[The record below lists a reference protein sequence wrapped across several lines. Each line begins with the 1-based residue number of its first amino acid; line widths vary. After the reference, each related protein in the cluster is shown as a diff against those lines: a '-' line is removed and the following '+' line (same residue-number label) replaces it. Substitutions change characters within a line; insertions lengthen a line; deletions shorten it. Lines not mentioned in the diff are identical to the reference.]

1 MATIRSYPLAAPTLN
16 DTVLGV
22 QYVQNQEPA
31 TKQYGISEII
41 ALAEIPEPNPYAPP
55 YYVYTALLT
64 QSGVNGPDILSDSDL
79 TIGVTYEIN
88 TGSTGPFDF
97 TNVGAPN
104 NDIGTYFVATGTT
117 PNDWASALLNYNT
130 GAPVA
135 TVLEN
140 TIGNVWY
147 TYDDVGTYS
156 VHSNGVFATDKTTVS
171 TDAWI
176 QNNQDAKMAYG
187 PVSPLSFTIYTSKG
201 PLSDD
206 YLSNARLE
214 IKLYKPS
221 T

>member
-1 MATIRSYPLAAPTLN
+1 MAAIRSYPLAAPTLN

-64 QSGVNGPDILSDSDL
+64 QSGISSPINKSDGILSV
-79 TIGVTYEIN
+79 GVTYLIADPQD
-88 TGSTGPFDF
+88 GDW

-104 NDIGTYFVATGTT
+104 NNIGTYFIATGIN
-117 PNDWASALLNYNT
+117 PNNWGSGILSYDE
-130 GAPVA
+130 GAPTA
-135 TVLEN
+135 IVLEN
-140 TIGNVWY
+140 TIGNIWY

-176 QNNQDAKMAYG
+176 QNNPDAKMVYG

-201 PLSDD
+201 PLGDD